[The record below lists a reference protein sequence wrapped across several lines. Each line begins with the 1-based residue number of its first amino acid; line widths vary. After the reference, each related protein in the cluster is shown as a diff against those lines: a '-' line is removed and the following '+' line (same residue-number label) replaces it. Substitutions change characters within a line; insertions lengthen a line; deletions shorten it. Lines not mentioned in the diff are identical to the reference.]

1 MYVYNNYIDNVIN
14 PRRRKMKAPKM
25 TAEQQAIYDKK
36 QAAFSALNK
45 SLGVD
50 IFSFPAGHAQKFA
63 QAYSADKSVDQ
74 VIESYKSI

>member
-1 MYVYNNYIDNVIN
+1 M
-14 PRRRKMKAPKM
+14 RAPKM
-25 TAEQQAIYDKK
+25 TTEQQAVYDRK
-36 QAAFSALNK
+36 QATFAALNK

-63 QAYSADKSVDQ
+63 QAYSTDKSVEQ